1 MLSRDTDDIK
11 KTQSELLEMKNTMP
25 KKKNALDGI
34 NDRLDIAEEKVS
46 KIKTII
52 IETIQNES

>member
-11 KTQSELLEMKNTMP
+11 KTQTGLLEMKTTMP
-25 KKKNALDGI
+25 KMKTALDGI

-46 KIKTII
+46 QIKAII
-52 IETIQNES
+52 IETMQNES